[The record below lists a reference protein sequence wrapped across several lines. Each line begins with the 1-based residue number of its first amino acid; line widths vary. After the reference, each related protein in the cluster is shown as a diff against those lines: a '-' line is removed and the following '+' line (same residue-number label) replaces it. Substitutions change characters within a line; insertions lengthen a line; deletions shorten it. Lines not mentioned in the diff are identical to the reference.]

1 MPWANVNGTSLHYE
15 MTGPEWGIPIVF
27 IHPPLLTLEAFR
39 YQKEQLG
46 DHFRVITFDIRGHG
60 RSASSKQPL
69 CYQFISQDIIGL
81 LDFLGIEEAFLC
93 GYSTGGTVALEALL
107 THSHRLLGGIIVSG
121 MSELTD
127 TYNRIRVWLA
137 IQLANPSRIMNFLI
151 RAITYGNADKQTTYQ
166 ELKEHAMKDMSE
178 NVKSYFEQSLRY
190 NCTGSLSKIKQP
202 VLLIYGEKDV
212 VFHRYAQI
220 LHKGLPN
227 SSLFFIR
234 DAKHPVPIQS
244 AARMNDIIHLWV
256 DSLHSLQELE
266 QDERWKLDLAIAQK
280 LHPERYGNVKQHP
293 NDEEHLTHAHN

>member
-15 MTGPEWGIPIVF
+15 MTGPERGIPIVF

-60 RSASSKQPL
+60 GSASSKQPL
-69 CYQFISQDIIGL
+69 GYQLISQDIIGL

-107 THSHRLLGGIIVSG
+107 TDSHRFVGGVIVSG

-127 TYNRIRVWLA
+127 TYNRIRIWLA
-137 IQLANPSRIMNFLI
+137 VQLANPNRIMNFLI
-151 RAITYGNADKQTTYQ
+151 KAITYGNADTKTTYQ
-166 ELKEHAMKDMSE
+166 ELKEHAKQDMAE

-190 NCTGSLSKIKQP
+190 SCTSSLPKIKQP

-212 VFHRYAQI
+212 VFHSYAQI

-256 DSLHSLQELE
+256 DSLQEKE
-266 QDERWKLDLAIAQK
+266 QDERWKLDLTIAQK
-280 LHPERYGNVKQHP
+280 LHPERYGNIDGHP
-293 NDEEHLTHAHN
+293 NDGEHPIYSQN